1 MEQPQDD
8 RERIERLEQMSLEH
22 GSRITLLEDLMVRVI
37 ALQEIV
43 VQLLQ
48 RREGDTDDNGAE

>member
-8 RERIERLEQMSLEH
+8 RTRIERLEQMSLDH

-37 ALQEIV
+37 ALQEVV

-48 RREGDTDDNGAE
+48 RQQDDTDTNGAE

>member
-8 RERIERLEQMSLEH
+8 RTRIERLEAIVQGHDARMDFLE
-22 GSRITLLEDLMVRVI
+22 GLMARMI
-37 ALQEIV
+37 ALEEVV

-48 RREGDTDDNGAE
+48 RREEDTDTNGAE

>member
-8 RERIERLEQMSLEH
+8 RTRIARLEQMSLDH
-22 GSRITLLEDLMVRVI
+22 GSRIALLEDLMVRVI
-37 ALQEIV
+37 ALQEVV

-48 RREGDTDDNGAE
+48 RQQGDTDTNGH